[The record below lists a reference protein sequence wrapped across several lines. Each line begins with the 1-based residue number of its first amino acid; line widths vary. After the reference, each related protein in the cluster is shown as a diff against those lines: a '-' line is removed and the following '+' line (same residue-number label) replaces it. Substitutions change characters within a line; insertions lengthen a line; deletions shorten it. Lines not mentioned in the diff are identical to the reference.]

1 MQSLWRRS
9 RDKRSTKLA
18 KERSEANALLNQEV
32 HTHAAVHRLRK
43 HLLLERGHE
52 DVERVGLRDK
62 FWTDIYHHALTA
74 RWPTFIYVSVIFY
87 ILINLLFAL
96 LYLCVPGQV
105 SGLGENKLLSL
116 FFFSVQTLSTVGYGG
131 MVPTGGFANAV
142 VAVEVLIGMMINA
155 LATGLVFARFARP
168 RARLMF
174 SQKAVI
180 ASENGIPAL
189 SLRIANLRS
198 SVILAVDVEVALSRL
213 VMTSS
218 GHLARQFD
226 PLPLVQSHMPML
238 RFAHVL
244 AHVIGPESPLHGKD
258 IAALE
263 REEAEIVVTVTGTD
277 EALGQTVFARTA
289 YSFKHV
295 EHNHRFV
302 DILVSHPSG
311 RIVVD
316 YSRFHD
322 IEEAQAAH

>member
-1 MQSLWRRS
+1 M
-9 RDKRSTKLA
+9 
-18 KERSEANALLNQEV
+18 LNQDI
-32 HTHAAVHRLRK
+32 HTHEAAHRLRK

-52 DVERVGLRDK
+52 DVERIGVRDK

-74 RWPTFIYVSVIFY
+74 RWPTFLYASVVFYV
-87 ILINLLFAL
+87 LINLLFAL
-96 LYLCVPGQV
+96 LYLCAPGQV

-116 FFFSVQTLSTVGYGG
+116 FFFSVQTFSTVGYGG
-131 MVPTGGFANAV
+131 MVPVGSFANGV

-168 RARLMF
+168 RARIMF

-189 SLRIANLRS
+189 SLRIANLRT
-198 SVILAVDVEVALSRL
+198 SVILAVDVEVTLSRL
-213 VMTSS
+213 VMTPS
-218 GHLARQFD
+218 GHLVRRFD
-226 PLPLVQSHMPML
+226 PLPLLQSHAPML
-238 RFAHVL
+238 RFAQVL

-258 IAALE
+258 IATLE

-295 EHNHRFV
+295 EHNRRFV
-302 DILVSHPSG
+302 DILVSHPNG

-322 IEEAQAAH
+322 IEESKPSA